1 MIMEWKEYKLGEVLT
16 EKGYVRGPFGSALRR
31 GDMKETGVPVYEQQH
46 AIYGVRTFRFFVDD
60 EKYNEMK
67 RFSVAPNDLIISCS
81 GTVGEV
87 SIIRETDP
95 IGIISQALLLLR
107 VNREIITP
115 EYLYYFFKTRKG
127 HNSIIERSSGSV
139 QVNISKRNVIEQ
151 IPLILPNIDEQNRI
165 VDILSS
171 LDAKI
176 ENNNKIN
183 AKLEEMAQA
192 LFKSWFIDFEPFK
205 DGNFVESEL
214 GMIPEGWKVG
224 KLGGIAENITDGVHN
239 TVIDAPNSK
248 YLLLSAKNIKNG
260 KLEISSSERTIS
272 KETFA
277 KLRTRTKLS
286 KGDVL
291 LTSVG
296 TIGELYLVNEDPG
309 NIEFQRSVIIIKPGV
324 LLSPYFVYL
333 LLKSQLAELKN
344 MAHGAVQQC
353 IFIGDM
359 KDLKIVIPPV
369 DIIVK
374 FGSVVSTFFDQITK
388 NNKESSNL
396 AQTRDTLLP
405 KLMSGEI
412 EIESINN

>member
-1 MIMEWKEYKLGEVLT
+1 MSMEWKEYKLGEVLT

-183 AKLEEMAQA
+183 AKLEEMTQA

-205 DGNFVESEL
+205 DGTFVESEL
-214 GMIPEGWKVG
+214 GLIPSWFPIRTLGDIVSVSKKSINPGKTPEEIFAHYSLPAFDAKHSPEMQEGSTIMSNKF
-224 KLGGIAENITDGVHN
+224 
-239 TVIDAPNSK
+239 VIDDN
-248 YLLLSAKNIKNG
+248 
-260 KLEISSSERTIS
+260 T
-272 KETFA
+272 
-277 KLRTRTKLS
+277 
-286 KGDVL
+286 
-291 LTSVG
+291 
-296 TIGELYLVNEDPG
+296 
-309 NIEFQRSVIIIKPGV
+309 V
-324 LLSPYFVYL
+324 LLSKLNPHIKRIWFVDKVKENAICSTEFIPFKANVKHIAFVYCL
-333 LLKSQLAELKN
+333 LNSEMFYKKICGFVNGATTSHQRLHAEDILN
-344 MAHGAVQQC
+344 
-353 IFIGDM
+353 
-359 KDLKIVIPPV
+359 LKIAFDDDIMNVFCNRV
-369 DIIVK
+369 DPMLRTICANIEENIV
-374 FGSVVSTFFDQITK
+374 
-388 NNKESSNL
+388 L

-412 EIESINN
+412 VL